1 VASITL
7 GRYVPY
13 KSFIHRMDPRTKIFA
28 LIILMVAIFLPYEK
42 YAVSFLV
49 GGVIFALSMILL
61 WIAHMSFLN
70 LLKSLGALWVMM
82 VFLLVIYI
90 LVPRTTYYLAFSV
103 GSWNIYWD
111 SFIEAGRIILRL
123 VLMVILSM
131 ILTSTTKPLDLTDAF
146 EWYLFPL
153 KLIGFP
159 SHIIAMIIT
168 LALRFIPTILDDV
181 ERIMKAQTSRG
192 VDFEKG
198 SLFAKIRAIIS
209 LIIPLFVSAFV
220 RSDELAN
227 AMECRGYDPNA
238 KRSKYRKLH
247 FRWWDLLETV
257 IVLAIF
263 GGCLYLSISEFNPF
277 DLLGITTI

>member
-1 VASITL
+1 MASITL

-13 KSFIHRMDPRTKIFA
+13 KSFLHRMDPRAKIFA
-28 LIILMVAIFLPYEK
+28 LIILMVAIFLPYDK
-42 YAVSFLV
+42 YSVSFTIAGIIFVLSLV
-49 GGVIFALSMILL
+49 LL
-61 WIAHMSFLN
+61 WMAHMSFLN

-82 VFLLVIYI
+82 VFLLIIYI
-90 LVPRTTYYLAFSV
+90 LVPRTTNYLAFTI
-103 GSWNIYWD
+103 GSWNVYWD

-123 VLMVILSM
+123 VLMVIISM
-131 ILTSTTKPLDLTDAF
+131 ILTSTTKPLDLTEAF

-181 ERIMKAQTSRG
+181 QRIMKAQTSRG

-209 LIIPLFVSAFV
+209 LIIPLFVSAFI

-238 KRSKYRKLH
+238 KRTKYRKLH

-257 IVLAIF
+257 VVLLIF
-263 GGCLYLSISEFNPF
+263 GGCLYVSISGF
-277 DLLGITTI
+277 DPYALLGITTI

>member
-1 VASITL
+1 MASITL

-13 KSFIHRMDPRTKIFA
+13 KSFLHKMDPRAKILA
-28 LIILMVAIFLPYEK
+28 LIILMVAIFLPYET

-49 GGVIFALSMILL
+49 GGIIFVLTIVLL

-70 LLKSLGALWVMM
+70 LIKSLSALWIMM
-82 VFLLVIYI
+82 VFLLLIYMI
-90 LVPRTTYYLAFSV
+90 APRTTDFYAFSI
-103 GSWNIYWD
+103 GSWKIYWD

-123 VLMVILSM
+123 VLMVMISM

-181 ERIMKAQTSRG
+181 QRIMKAQTSRG

-198 SLFAKIRAIIS
+198 SLIAKIKAIIS

-238 KRSKYRKLH
+238 KRTKYHKLH
-247 FRWWDLLETV
+247 FRWWDLFETF
-257 IVLAIF
+257 IVLLVF
-263 GGCLYLSISEFNPF
+263 GGCLYLSISGFNPF
-277 DLLGITTI
+277 NLLGIATI

>member
-1 VASITL
+1 MASIAL

-13 KSFIHRMDPRTKIFA
+13 KSFLHKMDPRAKIFA
-28 LIILMVAIFLPYEK
+28 LIVLMVAIFLPYPT
-42 YAVSFLV
+42 YAISFSVCGIIFVMSLV
-49 GGVIFALSMILL
+49 LL
-61 WIAHMSFLN
+61 KIAHMSFRN
-70 LLKSLGALWVMM
+70 LLKSLGALWFML
-82 VFLLVIYI
+82 VFLLIIYI
-90 LVPRTTYYLAFSV
+90 LVPRTTDFLAFSI
-103 GSWNIYWD
+103 GSFNVYWD
-111 SFIEAGRIILRL
+111 SFIEAGRISLRL
-123 VLMVILSM
+123 ILMVVISM

-181 ERIMKAQTSRG
+181 DRIMKAQTSRG

-198 SLFAKIRAIIS
+198 SLISKIKAIIS

-238 KRSKYRKLH
+238 KRTKYRKLH
-247 FRWWDLLETV
+247 FRLWDAFETFV
-257 IVLAIF
+257 ILAIF
-263 GGCLYLSISEFNPF
+263 GGCLYLSITQLDVFA
-277 DLLGITTI
+277 LMGITTI